1 MDNMEAIEKL
11 ELLSNYLNPKW
22 TETDS
27 CKEAL
32 KMGTQAIKKQIE
44 IKPIFT
50 DGKMYCPDCGRIATN
65 GICKCGQRLNI
76 PPDIQDKEQSLTPV
90 DNNCYMRWQH
100 EWGYILE

>member
-44 IKPIFT
+44 IKPILT

-65 GICKCGQRLNI
+65 GICKCGQMLNI
-76 PPDIQDKEQSLTPV
+76 PPDIQVKEQSLPSV
-90 DNNCYMRWQH
+90 GNCTRWQH